1 MAVFELEAPDGKTY
15 EVEGADAAGAVA
27 ALKKMQGAQPSTIAG
42 LGKAVDAGVASGI
55 ATLGGAV
62 GDLTNLGAKGI
73 GAATN
78 WVERKLGMPESPA
91 FDPSKSAL
99 RHIPTGQSMSDEIQ
113 KQYYDGAKPYEP
125 QNKGEKILYAAG
137 SFAPSVMVGPGGL
150 ISKALS
156 TVGGGVGQVAG
167 GDVAASLFSEGA
179 RPYGEFAGGT
189 IGALSPAGAAR
200 VATPNPVAP
209 VRQGLINTLQH
220 EGVTSLTAGQ
230 RTGNKAIQYM
240 EDGLGNAPGAG
251 GNAARI
257 TREGQE
263 QFTEAAMRRT
273 GDGPNAGPEVLA
285 RNQQRLGDEFRDLS
299 ARNNLTPDNQ
309 FVTDLV
315 QSVRQYRRVPDSQQR
330 AMVQGYVDDI
340 VQHVNAGRMP
350 GPQYQ
355 EMRSRLSRQSHSLRQ
370 SDPTLSEAL
379 RDMRNALDDAM
390 GRSIAPAD
398 QQAWQRA
405 RQQYGAQ
412 KDIEKAASRAGEAT
426 AEGQITPA
434 NLRNV
439 ASANNRGAYAR
450 GEGQFSELSR
460 AGAGI
465 MSPLPNSGTAQR
477 YNALQLAN
485 QATLGAI
492 PAMAGRV
499 LMSRPMQGGPGFG
512 QGYLANQL
520 LTPHMGNLP
529 SRQEALLRS
538 LLATDQ
544 QAPLR
549 ITVNP
554 APSNYSE

>member
-1 MAVFELEAPDGKTY
+1 MPVFELEAPDGKTY
-15 EVEGADAAGAVA
+15 EVEGPDAAGAVA

-42 LGKAVDAGVASGI
+42 LAKAADAGVASGV

-99 RHIPTGQSMSDEIQ
+99 RHIPTSQSMSEAIP
-113 KQYYDGAKPYEP
+113 KHSSDGATPYEP
-125 QNKGEKILYAAG
+125 QNKGEKIAHAVG
-137 SFAPSVMVGPGGL
+137 SFAPSVMVGPGGPV
-150 ISKALS
+150 SKALS

-209 VRQGLINTLQH
+209 ARQGLINTLQD

-230 RTGNKAIQYM
+230 RTGNKALQYM

-285 RNQQRLGDEFRDLS
+285 RNQARLGDEFRDLS
-299 ARNNLTPDNQ
+299 ARNTLTPDNQ
-309 FVTDLV
+309 FITDVT
-315 QSVRQYRRVPDSQQR
+315 QAVRRYRNVPDSQQAR
-330 AMVQGYVDDI
+330 MVQGYIDDI
-340 VQHVNAGRMP
+340 IPHVNAGGMS
-350 GPQYQ
+350 GAEYQ
-355 EMRSRLSRQSHSLRQ
+355 AMRSRLSRQANNNRQ
-370 SDPTLSEAL
+370 ADPDLSEVL
-379 RDMRNALDDAM
+379 RGMRNALDDAM
-390 GRSIAPAD
+390 GRSIASAD

-439 ASANNRGAYAR
+439 ASANNRGAYSR

-465 MSPLPNSGTAQR
+465 MNPLPNSGTAQR

-529 SRQEALLRS
+529 SRQEALLRA
-538 LLATDQ
+538 LLAQEPQ
-544 QAPLR
+544 QAL
-549 ITVNP
+549 P
-554 APSNYSE
+554 APSN

>member
-1 MAVFELEAPDGKTY
+1 MADY
-15 EVEGADAAGAVA
+15 SSMSDADLLTLVQPKSDYSKMSDADL
-27 ALKKMQGAQPSTIAG
+27 LKLVGQPAAQPSTIAG
-42 LGKAVDAGVASGI
+42 LAKAADAGVASGV

-99 RHIPTGQSMSDEIQ
+99 RHIPTSQSMSEAIQ

-125 QNKGEKILYAAG
+125 QNKGEKIAHAVG
-137 SFAPSVMVGPGGL
+137 SFAPSVMVGPGGPV
-150 ISKALS
+150 SKALS

-167 GDVAASLFSEGA
+167 GDVAASLLSEDA

-189 IGALSPAGAAR
+189 IGAISPAGMAR
-200 VATPNPVAP
+200 AATPNPVAP
-209 VRQGLINTLQH
+209 ARQRLINILQD

-230 RTGNKAIQYM
+230 RTGNKSLQYL

-263 QFTEAAMRRT
+263 QFTEAAMRRA

-299 ARNNLTPDNQ
+299 ARNTMRPDNQ
-309 FVTDLV
+309 FITDIA
-315 QSVRQYRRVPDSQQR
+315 QTVRRYRNVPDSQQAR
-330 AMVQGYVDDI
+330 MVQGYIDDI
-340 VQHVNAGRMP
+340 IPHVNAGGMS
-350 GPQYQ
+350 GAEYQ
-355 EMRSRLSRQSHSLRQ
+355 AMRSRLSRQANNNRQ
-370 SDPTLSEAL
+370 ADPDLSEVL
-379 RDMRNALDDAM
+379 RGMRNALDDAM

-398 QQAWQRA
+398 QQAWQTA
-405 RQQYGAQ
+405 RRQYGAQ

-426 AEGQITPA
+426 VEGQITPA

-450 GEGQFSELSR
+450 GEGQFSELGR

-465 MSPLPNSGTAQR
+465 MNPLPNSGTAQR

-485 QATLGAI
+485 QATLGAV
-492 PAMAGRV
+492 PALAGRV

-520 LTPHMGNLP
+520 LTPHMQNLP
-529 SRQEALLRS
+529 SRQEALLRA
-538 LLATDQ
+538 LLAQEPQ
-544 QAPLR
+544 QAL
-549 ITVNP
+549 P
-554 APSNYSE
+554 APSN

>member
-1 MAVFELEAPDGKTY
+1 MPVFELEAPDGKTY
-15 EVEGADAAGAVA
+15 EVEGPDAAGAVA

-42 LGKAVDAGVASGI
+42 LGKAVDAGVASGV

-99 RHIPTGQSMSDEIQ
+99 RHIPTSQSMSEAIQ

-125 QNKGEKILYAAG
+125 QNKGEKIAHAVG
-137 SFAPSVMVGPGGL
+137 SFAPSVMVGPGGPV
-150 ISKALS
+150 SKALS

-167 GDVAASLFSEGA
+167 GDVAASLLSEDA
-179 RPYGEFAGGT
+179 RPYGEFVGGT
-189 IGALSPAGAAR
+189 IGALSPAGMAR
-200 VATPNPVAP
+200 AATPNPVAP
-209 VRQGLINTLQH
+209 ARQRNINTLQD

-230 RTGNKAIQYM
+230 RTGNKSLQYL

-263 QFTEAAMRRT
+263 QYTRAAVRRI
-273 GDGPNAGPEVLA
+273 GDDLPDASTEVLKGNKA
-285 RNQQRLGDEFRDLS
+285 RLVQEVEDLS
-299 ARNNLTPDNQ
+299 KRNTLRPDNQ
-309 FVTDLV
+309 FITDIADRV
-315 QSVRQYRRVPDSQQR
+315 KIYRNVPDSQQR
-330 AMVQGYVDDI
+330 AMVQGYIDDI
-340 VQHVNAGRMP
+340 IPHVNAGGMP
-350 GPQYQ
+350 GVQYQ
-355 EMRSRLSRQSHSLRQ
+355 KMRSRLSAQAHR
-370 SDPTLSEAL
+370 L
-379 RDMRNALDDAM
+379 RDADPDLSQVLRGMRDALDDAM
-390 GRSIAPAD
+390 GRSIKPQDKA
-398 QQAWQRA
+398 AWDKF

-439 ASANNRGAYAR
+439 ASANNRGAYSR
-450 GEGQFSELSR
+450 GEGQFSELGR

-465 MSPLPNSGTAQR
+465 MNPLPNSGTAQR

-485 QATLGAI
+485 QATLGAV
-492 PAMAGRV
+492 PALAGRV

-520 LTPHMGNLP
+520 LTPHMQNLP
-529 SRQEALLRS
+529 SRQEALLRA
-538 LLATDQ
+538 LLAQEPQ
-544 QAPLR
+544 QAL
-549 ITVNP
+549 P
-554 APSNYSE
+554 APSN